1 MISNFTCSYAH
12 RSIIF
17 KINSTNF
24 KLKNDIFLMVNGEII
39 SQFALYQIMYLIL
52 FYDVHFWPSKNQSPF
67 ISNKTF

>member
-12 RSIIF
+12 RLIIF

-24 KLKNDIFLMVNGEII
+24 KLKNDIFLMVKGEII

-67 ISNKTF
+67 ISNKNF